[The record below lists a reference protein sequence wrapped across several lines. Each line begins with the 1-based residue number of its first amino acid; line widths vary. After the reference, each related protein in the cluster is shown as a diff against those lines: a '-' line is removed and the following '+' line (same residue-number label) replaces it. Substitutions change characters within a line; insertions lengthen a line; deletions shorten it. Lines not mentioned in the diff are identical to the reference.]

1 MNTETQ
7 IDVSP
12 IALDSVDSSQIAA
25 IGHNPETDT
34 LAIRF
39 RRKDGSDGSL
49 YHYANVTTEDFS
61 AFKNAASVGSH
72 FYKHIK
78 PDTEKYP
85 YVRIVEQV

>member
-1 MNTETQ
+1 MNTDAQ
-7 IDVSP
+7 IDLSP
-12 IALDSVDSSQIAA
+12 IALDSVDSQKISA

-39 RRKDGSDGSL
+39 RSKDGGDGSL
-49 YHYANVTTEDFS
+49 YHYANVSSDDFE
-61 AFKNAASVGSH
+61 AFKSAASIGSH

-85 YVRIVEQV
+85 YVRIDEQV

>member
-1 MNTETQ
+1 MNTAAQ
-7 IDVSP
+7 IDTTP
-12 IALDSVDSSQIAA
+12 ITLDSVDSSQIAA

-39 RRKDGSDGSL
+39 RSKDGGEGSL
-49 YHYANVTTEDFS
+49 YHYANVTTDDFS
-61 AFKNAASVGSH
+61 AFKNAVSVGSH

-85 YVRIVEQV
+85 YVRIDEQI